1 MTLHTIGDVA
11 SLTRIPTKTL
21 RYYEDVDL
29 VRATTRAANGYRLYD
44 ERAVHE
50 LHFVKRS
57 RDLGFS
63 VDDVRRLL
71 ALWRDPHRAASE
83 VRELAEEHVA
93 AIERKIA
100 ELQALRATLDQLVH
114 RCHGGERP
122 ECPILEDLARE

>member
-71 ALWRDPHRAASE
+71 ALWRDPHRAAAFLCAS
-83 VRELAEEHVA
+83 VGLSLRN
-93 AIERKIA
+93 
-100 ELQALRATLDQLVH
+100 QACRAPRAPRRIDQV
-114 RCHGGERP
+114 P
-122 ECPILEDLARE
+122 ST